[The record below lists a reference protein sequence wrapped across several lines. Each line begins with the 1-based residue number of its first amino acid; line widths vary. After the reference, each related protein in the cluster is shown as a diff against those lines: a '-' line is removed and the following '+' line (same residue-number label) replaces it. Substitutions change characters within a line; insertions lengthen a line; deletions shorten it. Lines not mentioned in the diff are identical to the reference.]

1 MKKKFR
7 ILFATIL
14 ALAIMLSSIP
24 VFAASYATG
33 TYKPSEWDGLNIR
46 SGASTSYSIVGRIA
60 AGTTFTVTKV
70 SGIWGYTTC
79 NGRTGWVCLDY
90 ATYVG
95 STNSTTSAASSGKIV
110 SRDDG
115 TWLFPVDKKYY
126 NLFSD
131 WCGCPGHDACI
142 FCGVRHYNW
151 EDNVEFKGHCGQ
163 MGHNGLDLAV
173 VAGTPVYASA
183 SGTYYTGGSTSH
195 DRGYYIVIEH
205 NIGNGVSY
213 YSGYQHLS
221 KFNSSLKDG
230 QSVKAGDLIGYSGST
245 GAGSGTHLHFGIVIG
260 KSGYGLGGLEAF
272 ELWNSS
278 NPWAT
283 SSSATQGRI
292 LNNPADNLPTSTQGC
307 SKGAL
312 EAHKGSVHYTFDK
325 SKVSIGNGN
334 VVAVSD
340 YYLDVN
346 GYVNG
351 EEKKSLNGYV
361 TFDVYINGSC
371 VKSNVGDFCTQY
383 PDGTAYEIKNI
394 KAASG
399 YEYASGS
406 SLVGKING
414 AHTYPIL
421 NIVSQ
426 KAETSQTTSS
436 VSSKIDVP
444 EVKYVTEEAKNSTS
458 SVPSGYYESI
468 PYGQSAE
475 NYTPI
480 MLYRYRDKSETTEYG
495 NWSEAKYTSSTV
507 TESDTVSVISSQK
520 YYNYY
525 HYCSQTY
532 GGVSNNVDSIK
543 YGSGGIYHTKKTT
556 TEMTKSNI
564 ADKGGKT
571 LYGGENSNKCEK
583 GQRVWAQAD
592 PFITYEYTY
601 KTRTKTVK
609 TVCTAWSD
617 WQTAEPNANNRDV
630 ANQMFFK
637 YQPKTYTVSYNAGG
651 GTNAP
656 QSQTKVH
663 GETVKLSAQ
672 VPTRNGYTFAGW
684 ATSANGNVS
693 YKAGGSYTP
702 DANITLYAIWNANT
716 YTVSYNTTGGTNA
729 PQSQTKVHGESI
741 RLSTQE
747 PTKTDCIFLGWS
759 RTVDG
764 DAEFASGSVY
774 SSDETVTLYAVWQE
788 KENEVYYVI
797 YNSNGGSQ
805 APSMQTKNQ
814 DETVTISDMVPVRDG
829 YVFEGWASGNEAVA
843 TYFPNDTYG
852 ENKTL
857 YLRAVW
863 TAKTYTV
870 SYHANGGSGAPTEQI
885 KTHDV
890 PITISRTNPMKENHT
905 FVGWSD
911 DPYAKAAKYF
921 AGESFYENTDTV
933 LYAVWEEITEEPETK
948 NEEREEFGED
958 KTQNEKEMPFEDI
971 PEDAW
976 YKNDV
981 ENAYK
986 NGLIKGK
993 SEKRYAP
1000 GDNMTYAEAI
1010 KLACTIYQLYY
1021 DGTVTITNGTDR
1033 WYSTYMDYALENRI
1047 VRKDYTSVAN
1057 EYVTRKEFVNI
1068 FYGALPL
1075 KEFVPINQV
1084 ENDSIPDVKQ
1094 GDAYATEIYTF
1105 YKAGILTGNDATG
1118 TFKPDSSIRRNEV
1131 AAIVTRMLDSGA
1143 RRKTN
1148 F

>member
-46 SGASTSYSIVGRIA
+46 SGASTSYSIVGKIA

-90 ATYVG
+90 ATYVKENT
-95 STNSTTSAASSGKIV
+95 SSIPTTLSSGLTSPVNNRNITSNFQPWYRQDYKNTWAHVGIDYV
-110 SRDDG
+110 SRNDDNNIFVFYDG
-115 TWLFPVDKKYY
+115 IVTKTVTGNKAAGNFVEVKHNYNGNVFYSYY
-126 NLFSD
+126 FHLSNYCVSEGNTLT
-131 WCGCPGHDACI
+131 
-142 FCGVRHYNW
+142 
-151 EDNVEFKGHCGQ
+151 
-163 MGHNGLDLAV
+163 
-173 VAGTPVYASA
+173 AGTKIGTMGATGDV
-183 SGTYYTGGSTSH
+183 SG
-195 DRGYYIVIEH
+195 
-205 NIGNGVSY
+205 
-213 YSGYQHLS
+213 
-221 KFNSSLKDG
+221 K
-230 QSVKAGDLIGYSGST
+230 
-245 GAGSGTHLHFGIVIG
+245 HLHFQITNRSVY
-260 KSGYGLGGLEAF
+260 SGGYF
-272 ELWNSS
+272 DTPQSNSAYS
-278 NPWAT
+278 SWSIEKQASYNSFT
-283 SSSATQGRI
+283 SSSGTI
-292 LNNPADNLPTSTQGC
+292 FYNPERVLTNGFSSIFGNST
-307 SKGAL
+307 
-312 EAHKGSVHYTFDK
+312 EEK
-325 SKVSIGNGN
+325 S
-334 VVAVSD
+334 

-361 TFDVYINGSC
+361 TFDVYINGAC

-458 SVPSGYYESI
+458 SVPNGYYETI

-532 GGVSNNVDSIK
+532 GGASNNVDSIK

-592 PFITYEYTY
+592 PFITYEYAY

-637 YQPKTYTVSYNAGG
+637 YQPKTYTVSYNANGG
-651 GTNAP
+651 SGAP
-656 QSQTKVH
+656 AGQTKVH
-663 GETVKLSAQ
+663 GETVKLSTQ

-693 YKAGGSYTP
+693 YKSGGSYAS

-716 YTVSYNTTGGTNA
+716 YTVSYNAGGGTNA
-729 PQSQTKVHGESI
+729 PQSQIKQHGESI

-797 YNSNGGSQ
+797 YNSDGGSQ

-829 YVFEGWASGNEAVA
+829 YVFEGWASGNDAVA

-890 PITISRTNPMKENHT
+890 PITISRTNPMRENHT

-1021 DGTVTITNGTDR
+1021 DGTVTITNGSDR

-1075 KEFVPINQV
+1075 KEFVQINQV

-1105 YKAGILTGNDATG
+1105 YKAGILTGNDADG